1 MQGSSLIINRQDVV
15 AINLPSLQTYVRRL
29 RAALCLRHSD
39 FTVCFVDDR
48 EIQRLNTAYRHKPRP
63 TDVLS
68 FPWQSSKLHSGPVE
82 AEFRKYLGDVVIS
95 AETARRHA
103 REDGQVIQT
112 EIRRLILHGL
122 LHLLG
127 YDHEADH
134 GEMNSLESLMRAQLG
149 V

>member
-1 MQGSSLIINRQDVV
+1 MQRGYLIINRQDVV
-15 AINLPSLQTYVRRL
+15 ALNLSSLQTYVRRL
-29 RAALCLRHSD
+29 QAALRLRRGD

-48 EIQRLNTAYRHKPRP
+48 EIRRLNSTYRHKSRP

-68 FPWQSSKLHSGPVE
+68 FPWQSSKQDSGPEE
-82 AEFRKYLGDVVIS
+82 AEFRRYLGDVVIS

-103 REDGQVIQT
+103 RAVGDVTQT
-112 EIRRLILHGL
+112 EICRLILHGL

-127 YDHEADH
+127 HDHEADH
-134 GEMNSLESLMRAQLG
+134 GEMNSLECSMRAQLG

>member
-1 MQGSSLIINRQDVV
+1 L
-15 AINLPSLQTYVRRL
+15 RR
-29 RAALCLRHSD
+29 SD

-48 EIQRLNTAYRHKPRP
+48 EIQRLNTTYRHKSQP

-68 FPWQSSKLHSGPVE
+68 FPWQGSKQDSGPVE

-103 REDGQVIQT
+103 REDGQVTQN